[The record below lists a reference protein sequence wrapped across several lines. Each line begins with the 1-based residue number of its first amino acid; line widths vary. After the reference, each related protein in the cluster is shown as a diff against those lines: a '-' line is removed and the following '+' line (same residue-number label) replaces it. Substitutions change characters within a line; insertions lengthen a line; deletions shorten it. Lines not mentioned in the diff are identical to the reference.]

1 MRTRMPWTE
10 AGLNLPR
17 RDKLCRRLQRNQAKT
32 TPIHGRTKHIVRTC
46 QATPGSIQAEVGL
59 ELEKN
64 RKMSQAGR
72 AAHPGQTK
80 PNPSPANAG
89 PKINQRKP

>member
-32 TPIHGRTKHIVRTC
+32 KPIHGRTKHIVRTC

-59 ELEKN
+59 ELEKIG
-64 RKMSQAGR
+64 RCLRRGAPPTQA
-72 AAHPGQTK
+72 K
-80 PNPSPANAG
+80 PNRTRAQQTPG
-89 PKINQRKP
+89 PK